1 MPDTPPMNAAT
12 FARRAGVSVRTL
24 HHYEAVGLLAPARTE
39 AGHRR
44 YGPAEA
50 ARLAH
55 VRALRALGI
64 GLAEV
69 RRLLD
74 AGADPAD
81 AVERHLAYVTAQ
93 IDHLTRLRDRLG
105 GVARLLRLRRPLSTD
120 TFLDLLHA
128 MGFPHYTPEQLDQL
142 AARREALGDDAVR
155 DVENEW
161 PGLMSAMGE
170 ALDAGTDPS
179 DPTVAAL
186 ARRWHALV
194 EMFTGGDPG
203 IRQSL
208 QTTYEQDGDHMAALN
223 GMDADRLRAVMA
235 YAARAQDAAGL

>member
-1 MPDTPPMNAAT
+1 MLDPAPLTAAA

-24 HHYEAVGLLAPARTE
+24 HHYESVGLLTPPRTD

-50 ARLAH
+50 LRLAH

-81 AVERHLAYVTAQ
+81 AVERHLAHVTAQ
-93 IDHLTRLRDRLG
+93 IAHLTGLRDRLD
-105 GVARLLRLRRPLSTD
+105 GVARLLRLRQPVSTD
-120 TFLDLLHA
+120 LLLDLLHA
-128 MGFPHYTPEQLDQL
+128 MDFPHYTPEQLAQL
-142 AARREALGDDAVR
+142 SARREALGPDVIR
-155 DVENEW
+155 DVEDEW
-161 PGLMSAMGE
+161 PRLMEAMGR
-170 ALDAGTDPS
+170 AMDAGTDPA
-179 DPTVAAL
+179 DPAVAAL
-186 ARRWHALV
+186 ARRWHELV

-203 IRQSL
+203 IRESL
-208 QTTYEQDGDHMAALN
+208 QTTYERDDGQMATLN
-223 GMDADRLRAVMA
+223 GMDADRMRALMA
-235 YAARAQDAAGL
+235 YATSVVRACS

>member
-24 HHYEAVGLLAPARTE
+24 HHYEAVGLLAPPRTD

-50 ARLAH
+50 ERLAH
-55 VRALRALGI
+55 VRALRALGV
-64 GLAEV
+64 GLAEA

-74 AGADPAD
+74 AGADPAE
-81 AVERHLAYVTAQ
+81 AVERHLAHVTAQ
-93 IDHLTRLRDRLG
+93 IDHLTGLRDRLD
-105 GVARLLRLRRPLSTD
+105 GVARLLRLRRPVSTD

-128 MGFPHYTPEQLDQL
+128 MDFPHYTPEQLDQL
-142 AARREALGDDAVR
+142 AARREALGEDVIR
-155 DVENEW
+155 DVEAEW
-161 PGLMSAMGE
+161 PRLMAAMGD
-170 ALDAGTDPS
+170 AMDAGTDPA
-179 DPTVAAL
+179 DPAVAPL
-186 ARRWHALV
+186 AHRWKELV

-208 QTTYEQDGDHMAALN
+208 QTTYEKDGDRMATLN
-223 GMDADRLRAVMA
+223 GVDAERMRAVMA